1 MYIYNANSAVRMRD
15 ASGGQQD
22 FCPAIGSGLKIL
34 ASLSK
39 CRCCRGDRFFH
50 SQNQCRAVQSL
61 RQRNRCSRPI
71 DAEFISKEVCAEK
84 YKPKM
89 KQNQNAGVI

>member
-22 FCPAIGSGLKIL
+22 FRPAIGTGLKIL
-34 ASLSK
+34 TSLSI
-39 CRCCRGDRFFH
+39 CRGDRFFH
-50 SQNQCRAVQSL
+50 SQNQCRTVQSL

-71 DAEFISKEVCAEK
+71 DAEFISEEVFAVR

>member
-1 MYIYNANSAVRMRD
+1 MRD

-22 FCPAIGSGLKIL
+22 FRPAIGTGLKIL
-34 ASLSK
+34 TSLSI
-39 CRCCRGDRFFH
+39 CRGDPVKI
-50 SQNQCRAVQSL
+50 SVGLYNLYGSEIAVREL
-61 RQRNRCSRPI
+61 I
-71 DAEFISKEVCAEK
+71 DAEFISEEVCAEK

>member
-15 ASGGQQD
+15 ASGRQQD
-22 FCPAIGSGLKIL
+22 FRPAIGSGLKIL

-39 CRCCRGDRFFH
+39 CRCCRGDPVKI
-50 SQNQCRAVQSL
+50 SVGLYNLYGSEIAVREL
-61 RQRNRCSRPI
+61 I
-71 DAEFISKEVCAEK
+71 DAEFISEEVCAEK